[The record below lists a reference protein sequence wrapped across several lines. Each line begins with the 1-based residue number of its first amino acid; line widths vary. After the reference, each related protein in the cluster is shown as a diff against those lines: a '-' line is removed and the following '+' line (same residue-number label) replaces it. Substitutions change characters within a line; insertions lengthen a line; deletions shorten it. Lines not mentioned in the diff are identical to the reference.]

1 MFNSP
6 FSGSIPIYI
15 ALVFFILSLALLMGF
30 IYIRVHR
37 LIRRL
42 RRKPFP
48 PVGVVTNTL
57 RLLLILLVV
66 ALSAAALFLFAF
78 IQSYTAFTHRELV
91 AMVYCTPVEGGEDQM
106 ALWVVTLESP
116 NAGYLTQ
123 YRLYG
128 QKWALE
134 GHILKWDDWL
144 NFLGLQTMH
153 KLTRVRGRYLRAEDE
168 VSKAATAYS
177 LVADE
182 EDPRWRWLYEFGARL
197 PFINAVYGN
206 TVYTFPS
213 KTKIFRVYATTSGFM
228 IAEGEK

>member
-134 GHILKWDDWL
+134 G
-144 NFLGLQTMH
+144 Q
-153 KLTRVRGRYLRAEDE
+153 
-168 VSKAATAYS
+168 AATFGPRMKSAKLPQHTAS
-177 LVADE
+177 LPTKRIPAGAGSTNLVRASLLSMPSTATRYIPFLPK
-182 EDPRWRWLYEFGARL
+182 PRSFESTPRHRAL
-197 PFINAVYGN
+197 
-206 TVYTFPS
+206 
-213 KTKIFRVYATTSGFM
+213 
-228 IAEGEK
+228 